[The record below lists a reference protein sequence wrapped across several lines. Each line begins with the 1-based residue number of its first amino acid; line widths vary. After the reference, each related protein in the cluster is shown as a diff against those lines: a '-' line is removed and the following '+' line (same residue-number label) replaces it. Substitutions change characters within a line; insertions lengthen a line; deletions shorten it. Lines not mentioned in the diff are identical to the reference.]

1 MEWKS
6 FSLKDNKMQRS
17 FTNFSTI
24 TKQKAPGKDSENF
37 SISFVKTLNLENV
50 QRWFKALQ
58 LFKFIL

>member
-6 FSLKDNKMQRS
+6 FSLKDIKTQRS

-24 TKQKAPGKDSENF
+24 TKQKATSKDSENF